1 MEDRIV
7 ITLSNTFYTNFSGV
21 KRLFDF
27 YKQASEYYNDTI
39 YLDFYHLNW
48 FDANLSA
55 LFGSILAKLN
65 KENNLKFSTDL
76 NFLKEHFD
84 VLFRN
89 GFLRSDQKV
98 DDEQQST
105 VSLKSFNP
113 DDKDGFIDYIE
124 NDLLN
129 HRGMPTF
136 SDLEKDGIIDS
147 LIEVFCNI
155 QIHSKSKEPFYAC
168 GQYYPKQ
175 GFLAFSMVDLGV
187 GFLPAIEEKTNGTIN
202 TSYDAIKWALERRN
216 TTKRDSPG
224 GLGLYNLN
232 SYFAKTNGNF
242 QIITGDTFWS
252 LELEN
257 TVMKKFHF
265 SNPYVGSILNLFFK
279 HI

>member
-7 ITLSNTFYTNFSGV
+7 ISLSDAFSTNFSGI
-21 KRLFDF
+21 KKLFEF
-27 YKQASEYYNDTI
+27 YKTASEFYNDTI
-39 YLDFYHLNW
+39 YIDFYHLNW

-55 LFGSILAKLN
+55 LFGSILAKLKN
-65 KENNLKFSTDL
+65 ENNLEFSTDL

-89 GFLRSDQKV
+89 GFLRSDSV
-98 DDEQQST
+98 INDEQQST

-113 DDKDGFIDYIE
+113 DDKDGFINYIE

-136 SDLEKDGIIDS
+136 SENEKDDIIDS

-175 GFLAFSMVDLGV
+175 GYLAFSMVDLGV
-187 GFLPAIEEKTNGTIN
+187 GFLPAIEEKTNGAIN
-202 TSYDAIKWALERRN
+202 NSYDAIKWALQKRN
-216 TTKRDSPG
+216 TTKKGVPG
-224 GLGLYNLN
+224 GLGLYNLK
-232 SYFAKTNGNF
+232 SYFSKTNGNL

-265 SNPYVGSILNLFFK
+265 PDPYVGSILNLFFNHK
-279 HI
+279 